1 MWNMIDNISSYGEK
15 VSKFWFISLTSFPL
29 SSETEFVNND
39 VFRNRILMI
48 TVAALNGARSVF
60 RFRLNMHIMNT
71 LFMPP
76 RRSQNLFIY
85 SPTRI
90 NALNT
95 TSDL

>member
-1 MWNMIDNISSYGEK
+1 
-15 VSKFWFISLTSFPL
+15 
-29 SSETEFVNND
+29 
-39 VFRNRILMI
+39 MI
-48 TVAALNGARSVF
+48 TVAAVNRARSVF
-60 RFRLNMHIMNT
+60 RFPLNMHIMNT
-71 LFMPP
+71 LLMPP

>member
-1 MWNMIDNISSYGEK
+1 
-15 VSKFWFISLTSFPL
+15 
-29 SSETEFVNND
+29 
-39 VFRNRILMI
+39 MI
-48 TVAALNGARSVF
+48 TVAAVNRARSVF
-60 RFRLNMHIMNT
+60 RFPLNMHIMNT